1 MSQHTASLRTTSLKS
16 RINKRLLIGL
26 LLGSTLLPA
35 LQGCFPIVAAG
46 VGTGVLA
53 TLDRRS
59 FGTQTEDETI
69 EWKSSARVSERIG
82 DKAHVN
88 YTSYNRKVLLSG
100 EAASPEIRAEIER
113 IVSGVPNVTG
123 VYNEL
128 AIAGSSSYSARSNDA
143 YITSKVKARFVDAH
157 KFNANHVKVVTEAS
171 TVFLLGL
178 LTQRE
183 ADAAVE
189 IARTT
194 AGVMKVVNLMEIISE
209 AKAKELDLPPPD
221 KSKQPD
227 SRTTS

>member
-1 MSQHTASLRTTSLKS
+1 MIPHKNTANLKA

-26 LLGSTLLPA
+26 LLGGALLPN

-53 TLDRRS
+53 TLDRRT
-59 FGTQTEDETI
+59 FGAQTEDETI
-69 EWKSSARVSERIG
+69 EWKASSRVSEKIG

-88 YTSYNRKVLLSG
+88 FTSYNRKVLLSG

-113 IVSGVPNVTG
+113 IVSAVPNVAG

-128 AIAGSSSYSARSNDA
+128 AIAAASAFTARSNDA
-143 YITSKVKARFVDAH
+143 FITSKVKARFVDIH
-157 KFNANHVKVVTEAS
+157 QFNANHVKVVSEAG

-183 ADAAVE
+183 ADSAVE
-189 IARTT
+189 ITRTT
-194 AGVMKVVNLMEIISE
+194 AGVMKVVNLMEIISD

-227 SRTTS
+227 SRPAS

>member
-1 MSQHTASLRTTSLKS
+1 MNPQKNTTLQT

-26 LLGSTLLPA
+26 LLGGALVPA

-53 TLDRRS
+53 TLDRRT

-69 EWKSSARVSERIG
+69 EWKASSRVSEKIG

-88 YTSYNRKVLLSG
+88 FTSYNRKVLLSG
-100 EAASPEIRAEIER
+100 EAASPEIRAEIEH
-113 IVSGVPNVTG
+113 IVSGVPNVVG

-128 AIAGSSSYSARSNDA
+128 AIAGASAFTARSNDA
-143 YITSKVKARFVDAH
+143 YITSKVKGRFVDVH
-157 KFNANHVKVVTEAS
+157 RFNANHVKVVTEAG

-194 AGVMKVVNLMEIISE
+194 SGVMKVVNLMEIISE

-227 SRTTS
+227 SRSTS